1 MAYTKPQDAFD
12 GMIAQFDSEA
22 AKGVDAVFQWDIVG
36 DDGGQ
41 WHIVVKDE
49 QATLCQG
56 PHDSPNVSQMCSVEL
71 FLSLVNFEVN
81 AMQAF
86 MAGKLKV
93 SGDMMLAQKIMSIF
107 PL

>member
-1 MAYTKPQDAFD
+1 MVFTKPQEAFD
-12 GMIAQFDSEA
+12 GMINSFNTEE
-22 AKGVDAVFQWDIVG
+22 AKGVEAVFQWDLIG
-36 DDGGQ
+36 DEGGQ

-49 QATLCQG
+49 RANLCQG
-56 PHDSPNVSQMCSVEL
+56 LHDSPNVSQTCSVDL

-86 MAGKLKV
+86 MSGKLKV